1 MLIIQ
6 ESREGLY
13 RYTINTSRPKHRA
26 WLRHV
31 FTNGSAN
38 LKIDRYLTWNG
49 KEIKSLEELEKL
61 FETEQNKRI
70 EEKGDPDF
78 ITIGGHMYRKKY
90 ERFPKKVPKYLLKSE
105 WGAVHNRTYGKGYA
119 HLTPGLRIVYYF

>member
-1 MLIIQ
+1 MFIIQ

-13 RYTINTSRPKHRA
+13 RYTINTDNPEHRA
-26 WLRHV
+26 WLRYAIN
-31 FTNGSAN
+31 TPRI
-38 LKIDRYLTWNG
+38 LEIERYLTYNRT
-49 KEIKSLEELEKL
+49 EIKNPKELETL
-61 FETEQNKRI
+61 LATEQNKRI

-90 ERFPKKVPKYLLKSE
+90 ERFPNKVPKYLLKSE
-105 WGAVHNRTYGKGYA
+105 WGAVYNKTYGKGYA

>member
-1 MLIIQ
+1 MFIIQ

-13 RYTINTSRPKHRA
+13 RYTLNTKYPKHRA

-38 LKIDRYLTWNG
+38 LKIDRYLAWNG

-61 FETEQNKRI
+61 FATEQKRRI

-78 ITIGGHMYRKKY
+78 ITIGGHMYRRSY
-90 ERFPKKVPKYLLKSE
+90 DRFVNKIPAYLNESE
-105 WGAVHNRTYGKGYA
+105 WARVRNKKFGKGWA
-119 HLTPGLRIVYYF
+119 HLADGKRIVYYF

>member
-13 RYTINTSRPKHRA
+13 RYTINTDNPEHRA
-26 WLRHV
+26 WLRYAIN
-31 FTNGSAN
+31 TPQI
-38 LKIDRYLTWNG
+38 LEIERYLTYNRT
-49 KEIKSLEELEKL
+49 EIKTPKELETL
-61 FETEQNKRI
+61 LATEQNKRI

-90 ERFPKKVPKYLLKSE
+90 ERFPNKVPKYLLKSE